1 MSNRMPD
8 SIPERMPEF
17 WQKKCQIEC
26 QRKCQQKKNA
36 RIECQKI
43 ISYIIYIYIYSDD
56 MSEIRTDKFQ
66 GSKDDE
72 FLAPFQWIALISL
85 MKITS
90 LGNK

>member
-1 MSNRMPD
+1 
-8 SIPERMPEF
+8 
-17 WQKKCQIEC
+17 
-26 QRKCQQKKNA
+26 
-36 RIECQKI
+36 
-43 ISYIIYIYIYSDD
+43 

-90 LGNK
+90 LGNKWSTDTLQRGENQWCEGWWH